1 MKEAYLGLG
10 TNIGAREDNLQ
21 KAVDALRLLPKTQVK
36 KISAVYETAP
46 VGYTDQADFLNLC
59 VRLETAL
66 SPSALLG
73 ACLGI
78 EAAMGRQRPFP
89 NAPRVMDIDLLLYE
103 GVELATEELT
113 VPHKEMR
120 NRAFVLYPLRD
131 AAIGGRLVLDFES
144 ALQQVEG
151 QRILRTAITIY

>member
-21 KAVDALRLLPKTQVK
+21 KAVDALRHLPKTQVK

-78 EAAMGRQRPFP
+78 EAAMGRQRSFP

-103 GVELATEELT
+103 GVELTTEELT

-131 AAIGGRLVLDFES
+131 AAQGGRLVLDFES

>member
-10 TNIGAREDNLQ
+10 TNIGAREDTLQ
-21 KAVDALRLLPKTQVK
+21 KAVDALRHLPKTQVK

-89 NAPRVMDIDLLLYE
+89 NAPRVMDLDLLLYE
-103 GVELATEELT
+103 GVKLATEELT
-113 VPHKEMR
+113 VPHKEMQ

-131 AAIGGRLVLDFES
+131 AAQDGRLVFDFES

-151 QRILRTAITIY
+151 QRISRTAITIY

>member
-21 KAVDALRLLPKTQVK
+21 KAVDALRHLPKTQVK

-103 GVELATEELT
+103 GVKLATEELT

-131 AAIGGRLVLDFES
+131 AAMGGRLAFDFES